1 MTTLTNTLRK
11 IQTVRL
17 SERSDQSS
25 RFVIQITDAIRATGL
40 GPGSQF
46 YFDPSSVDAVGLL
59 IAFGEPRSGPAAE
72 SRFTATVERCQV
84 EDTLSLTVPKA
95 ALDALGY
102 ETPEVGGTLSVW
114 AGSQMLGFGCDNQ

>member
-17 SERSDQSS
+17 SEPSHQSS

-59 IAFGEPRSGPAAE
+59 LAFGEPRSGPAQE
-72 SRFTATVERCQV
+72 SRFTATVERCQI
-84 EDTLSLTVPKA
+84 EDTLTLTVPKA

-102 ETPEVGGTLSVW
+102 ETVDAGITITVW
-114 AGSQMLGFGCDNQ
+114 AGSQLLGFGCDNQ